1 MYVCIYI
8 TNTYKFT
15 YTLYCI
21 HLYIRSYTHVNIG
34 RFDRRIVVDLP
45 DFKGRVAILGVHSK
59 NKPLEADVDLE
70 QIARRTPG
78 FSGASLANLMNEA
91 AIFAAR
97 KNKAEIGNEQISD
110 ALDRVTLGPEK
121 KNAEATVQKRV
132 FVKVLC
138 SGFVQYMYKGT
149 ELSECVAG
157 ANWLPI
163 TRPDTLSLVPSSPTT
178 IRCCARVYSE
188 CTIV

>member
-1 MYVCIYI
+1 MYTYAYI
-8 TNTYKFT
+8 HTN
-15 YTLYCI
+15 
-21 HLYIRSYTHVNIG
+21 THVNTG

-132 FVKVLC
+132 FVKVL
-138 SGFVQYMYKGT
+138 
-149 ELSECVAG
+149 
-157 ANWLPI
+157 
-163 TRPDTLSLVPSSPTT
+163 
-178 IRCCARVYSE
+178 
-188 CTIV
+188 

>member
-1 MYVCIYI
+1 MYV
-8 TNTYKFT
+8 N
-15 YTLYCI
+15 
-21 HLYIRSYTHVNIG
+21 VG

-59 NKPLEADVDLE
+59 NKPLESDVDLE

-121 KNAEATVQKRV
+121 KNAEATVQKCV
-132 FVKVLC
+132 FAKVLYIVALNYKYTRALTYPNVSQARTGC
-138 SGFVQYMYKGT
+138 LSRGRSRCRWCPHPRLRSGAVDAFIERTRAIERTHYVGT
-149 ELSECVAG
+149 KRLLLAS
-157 ANWLPI
+157 
-163 TRPDTLSLVPSSPTT
+163 
-178 IRCCARVYSE
+178 
-188 CTIV
+188 

>member
-1 MYVCIYI
+1 MYTYAYI
-8 TNTYKFT
+8 HTN
-15 YTLYCI
+15 
-21 HLYIRSYTHVNIG
+21 THVNTG

-132 FVKVLC
+132 FVKVLYVVALYSKYTRALTYPNVTQARTGC
-138 SGFVQYMYKGT
+138 LSRGRSRCRWCPHPRLRSGAVHASIERTRSIERTQFCRDKK
-149 ELSECVAG
+149 LLVA
-157 ANWLPI
+157 
-163 TRPDTLSLVPSSPTT
+163 S
-178 IRCCARVYSE
+178 
-188 CTIV
+188 